1 MILSLSHL
9 ATCEATVIYYIFI
22 TRYQV
27 LSYLSKVDSISQN
40 NVKLQNI
47 MTRLVDIESE
57 RPNKIE

>member
-40 NVKLQNI
+40 NVKLPNI
-47 MTRLVDIESE
+47 MTRLFDIESQ